1 MEIDIDKIK
10 ECILNINSILNH
22 KLLNNIK
29 FDELTKKISDKK
41 LVNFYYDFFSIIF
54 NNEFNQKDTKILL
67 SSYVTHL
74 FNDIVSSPKNSYDKI
89 IKNISKLIYEQHTIL
104 FDGKDINI
112 ENISKLN
119 KLYSDYIILFKKWIQ
134 KDKIVIIDDLIRM
147 YFENIELENVS
158 HQNPEYIKIVK
169 EHAEK
174 EKKNIL
180 SKIKQIGGE
189 KGIEYFNQQKNN
201 IETIQEH
208 YNKLFEAIEKNT
220 TKAYWD
226 IVKEKLEKNPPELDI
241 ILELIKEIQLMLC
254 QCVPSRK
261 DLHINILQEIDIE
274 YIKHLIDNK
283 CMDDREIV
291 IQISKII
298 SWIEKFNSKQDKDF
312 YDWKKKIE
320 KELDEYGL
328 DYFQFNI
335 NISEFIPRVFK
346 YSLEKINEI
355 IINSEKFKQTEMYN
369 ILKQSK
375 LNEHNSNKH

>member
-10 ECILNINSILNH
+10 NCISNINSILDH

-41 LVNFYYDFFSIIF
+41 LLNYYFDVFSIIF
-54 NNEFNQKDTKILL
+54 NNEFNEKDTKILL

-74 FNDIVSSPKNSYDKI
+74 FNNIVSSPKNSYDKI
-89 IKNISKLIYEQHTIL
+89 IKNISKMIYEQHVFIFNNNDVSL
-104 FDGKDINI
+104 
-112 ENISKLN
+112 ENLSKLK

-147 YFENIELENVS
+147 YFENSELENIS

-169 EHAEK
+169 EQSEK
-174 EKKNIL
+174 EKKNII

-208 YNKLFEAIEKNT
+208 YNKLFESIEKNT

-328 DYFQFNI
+328 DYFQYNI
-335 NISEFIPRVFK
+335 NISEFIPRVLR
-346 YSLEKINEI
+346 YILEKINEI
-355 IINSEKFKQTEMYN
+355 IFLSEEFKRTEMYN
-369 ILKQSK
+369 VLKESK
-375 LNEHNSNKH
+375 TKDN